1 MLDCLTLTLY
11 LSTSPPGVLTSTW
24 FYHVYSPGATL
35 LETKAMELMPNE
47 SNVRSVSEVCMGLAG
62 LGRSSLAA
70 FVSSSSRGSF
80 DAAAAMMNQIER
92 DLPLK
97 MDEISGIQLGK
108 QTHQSMVSTASYVC

>member
-1 MLDCLTLTLY
+1 
-11 LSTSPPGVLTSTW
+11 
-24 FYHVYSPGATL
+24 
-35 LETKAMELMPNE
+35 MELMPNE

-108 QTHQSMVSTASYVC
+108 QTHQSMVSTASYGC

>member
-24 FYHVYSPGATL
+24 CYHVCPPGATL
-35 LETKAMELMPNE
+35 LETKAMELMPDE

-62 LGRSSLAA
+62 RAWQPSSVAL
-70 FVSSSSRGSF
+70 RGGGF
-80 DAAAAMMNQIER
+80 DAAAATMNQIER

-97 MDEISGIQLGK
+97 MDGISGIQLGK
-108 QTHQSMVSTASYVC
+108 QTHQSMVSTA

>member
-1 MLDCLTLTLY
+1 MTLTLY
-11 LSTSPPGVLTSTW
+11 FSTSPPGVLTSTW
-24 FYHVYSPGATL
+24 CYHVCPPGATL

-70 FVSSSSRGSF
+70 FASSSSRGSF